1 MAHQPVGTG
10 SSIEVSVNPGHA
22 RTSGVNSH
30 MCDTLRVAIVG
41 ASALQGAHVAIS
53 KSDFSGPTATSSD
66 YLVLKDKPATI
77 QLGRPSSQRVV
88 GITTG
93 STTYI
98 DFPEGTGSPFGVNDM
113 VTLRVDG
120 QPYFEASVGYST
132 VSKVWSGAGRG
143 GYFGTRITVNADTSG
158 IKTDY
163 VSTNWAE
170 LRSSFKI
177 SSFGIG
183 AAAGKTGALYFQQVQ
198 ITGEG

>member
-10 SSIEVSVNPGHA
+10 SSIPISIGVGHA
-22 RTSGVNSH
+22 RTSGVISH
-30 MCDTLRVAIVG
+30 MSDTLRVAIVG
-41 ASALQGAHVAIS
+41 DSEIQGAHVAIS
-53 KSDFSGPTATSSD
+53 KSEFSPAADATN

-77 QLGRPSSQRVV
+77 TLNRPSSQRVV

-132 VSKVWSGAGRG
+132 VTKVWSGSGRG
-143 GYFGTRITVNADTSG
+143 DYFGTRITVNADTSG

-170 LRSSFKI
+170 LRSSFKV
-177 SSFGIG
+177 SSF
-183 AAAGKTGALYFQQVQ
+183 
-198 ITGEG
+198 

>member
-10 SSIEVSVNPGHA
+10 SSIVVSVGAGHA
-22 RTSGVNSH
+22 RTSGVISH
-30 MCDTLRVAIVG
+30 MSDTLRVAIVG
-41 ASALQGAHVAIS
+41 DSEIQGAHVAIS
-53 KSDFSGPTATSSD
+53 KSEFSPAADATD

-77 QLGRPSSQRVV
+77 TLNRPSSQRVV

-120 QPYFEASVGYST
+120 QPYFEASVGFST
-132 VSKVWSGAGRG
+132 VTKVWSGSGRG
-143 GYFGTRITVNADTSG
+143 DYFGTRITVNADTSG

-170 LRSSFKI
+170 LRSSFKV
-177 SSFGIG
+177 SSFGVG
-183 AAAGKTGALYFQQVQ
+183 SAAGKTGALYFQQVQ

>member
-10 SSIEVSVNPGHA
+10 SSIPISIGVGHA
-22 RTSGVNSH
+22 RTSGVISH
-30 MCDTLRVAIVG
+30 MSDTLRVAIVG
-41 ASALQGAHVAIS
+41 DSDLQGAHVAIS
-53 KSDFSGPTATSSD
+53 KSEFSPAANATD

-77 QLGRPSSQRVV
+77 TLNRPSSQRVV

-93 STTYI
+93 ATTLI

-113 VTLRVDG
+113 VTLRVID
-120 QPYFEASVGYST
+120 QPYFEAAIGFAT
-132 VSKVWSGAGRG
+132 VTKVWNASNIG
-143 GYFGTRITVNADTSG
+143 GHYSTRITVNADTSG

-170 LRSSFKI
+170 LRSSFKV
-177 SSFGIG
+177 SSLGIG
-183 AAAGKTGALYFQQVQ
+183 VGGKTGALYFQQVQ

>member
-10 SSIEVSVNPGHA
+10 SSITVSVGAGHA
-22 RTSGVNSH
+22 RTSGVISH
-30 MCDTLRVAIVG
+30 MSDTLRVAIVG
-41 ASALQGAHVAIS
+41 DSDLQGAHVAIS
-53 KSDFSGPTATSSD
+53 KSEFSPAADATDF
-66 YLVLKDKPATI
+66 LVLKDKPATI
-77 QLGRPSSQRVV
+77 NIFRPSSQRVV

-93 STTYI
+93 ATTLI

-120 QPYFEASVGYST
+120 QPYFEASVGFST
-132 VSKVWSGAGRG
+132 VTKVWNGSGRN
-143 GYFGTRITVNADTSG
+143 GYYSTRITVNADTSG

-170 LRSSFKI
+170 LRSSFKV

-183 AAAGKTGALYFQQVQ
+183 LGAKTGALYFQQVQ

>member
-10 SSIEVSVNPGHA
+10 SSIVVSVGAGHA
-22 RTSGVNSH
+22 RTSGVISH
-30 MCDTLRVAIVG
+30 MSDTLRVAIVG
-41 ASALQGAHVAIS
+41 DSDLQGAHVAIS
-53 KSDFSGPTATSSD
+53 KSEFSPAADATDF
-66 YLVLKDKPATI
+66 LVLKDKPATI
-77 QLGRPSSQRVV
+77 NIFRPSSQRVV

-93 STTYI
+93 ATTLI

-120 QPYFEASVGYST
+120 QPYFEASVGFST
-132 VSKVWSGAGRG
+132 VTKVWNGSGRN
-143 GYFGTRITVNADTSG
+143 GYYSTRITVNADTSG

-170 LRSSFKI
+170 LRSSFKV

-183 AAAGKTGALYFQQVQ
+183 LGAKTGALYFQQVQ